1 VASLFGNGVQD
12 WNQNW
17 NQLLTQGC
25 GVTTVPQAV
34 PYPVPYAVPNSGQT
48 PNVIIAPNFNAP
60 SNSST
65 NVGPASSSSP
75 AAPLSNPQVS
85 QIPSAPVQTGDG
97 STKIG

>member
-1 VASLFGNGVQD
+1 
-12 WNQNW
+12 
-17 NQLLTQGC
+17 LLAQGC
-25 GVTTVPQAV
+25 GVNTVPQAV
-34 PYPVPYAVPNSGQT
+34 PYPVPTST